1 MPAEGSSGDKT
12 LIEGPH
18 DVNCWMPTFPCS
30 AASINGTGYPV
41 LSTVLISFVVFVVDH
56 DEDRRNDACTRPVYG
71 MQESSG

>member
-1 MPAEGSSGDKT
+1 MPAECSSGDKA
-12 LIEGPH
+12 LIDGPH
-18 DVNCWMPTFPCS
+18 DVNCWMPTFPSS

-41 LSTVLISFVVFVVDH
+41 LSTELISFVVFVVDH